1 MTWRLALRNLLFR
14 PWRTVLLLAG
24 YGLGVAVM
32 VVLLAVGDAMIA
44 QASDEKLVGGGTVT
58 VLPEGLDV
66 EVMKTG
72 GVGGMFFSIANA
84 RFVFHQL
91 LASPRLA
98 GEVRA
103 VAPQVEGKPLYVT
116 PADGREV
123 PVRAGGE
130 LPGAT
135 RAVGGA
141 PPLAAGTWTDDD
153 GDRRWRRPTD
163 RELRHD
169 LDHFHLPPAD
179 LARRESW
186 GEWHY
191 FNVLWPDA
199 SKWAFITFLVGGDVP
214 RGEWGG
220 QLLVTLHERGRPARR
235 FSRGV
240 RADRVRFATHDADLA
255 LDDARVTVDDAGRYR
270 IRASVPAEAG
280 GGRLS
285 FDLVVTPAPRAWFPG
300 ATLVSG
306 ASPSGYAV
314 LGLRAQADGTVC
326 VDARCEALAGVQ
338 GYHDH
343 NWGTWQGVT
352 WDWGASRA
360 GAYTLLYGR
369 VRPPD
374 DARAGDAPLFAYLVD
389 SLGYRAVFRPR
400 TITYE
405 PGRTVATAEGPLEV
419 PARARL
425 RDVRGTDTLDVV
437 IDVDDAT
444 ATDTRAGLIERGEG
458 DYARRLATPWFLQL
472 QGRLTLRGR
481 VGGRPIGGTGH
492 GFFETYR

>member
-72 GVGGMFFSIANA
+72 GIGGMFFSIANA

-98 GEVRA
+98 RDVRA
-103 VAPQVEGKPLYVT
+103 VAPQVEGKLAYVT
-116 PADGREV
+116 LADGREV
-123 PVRAGGE
+123 AVRATGE
-130 LPGAT
+130 LPSAT
-135 RAVGGA
+135 AAVGAA
-141 PPLAAGTWTDDD
+141 PPLAAGAWRDDD
-153 GDRRWRRPTD
+153 GDRRWRAPTD
-163 RELRHD
+163 VELRHD

-179 LARRESW
+179 ARRRESW
-186 GEWHY
+186 AEWHY

-199 SKWAFITFLVGGDVP
+199 SRWAFITFAVGGDVP

-220 QLLVTLHERGRPARR
+220 QLLVTLHERGKPARR
-235 FSRGV
+235 FSRAV
-240 RADRVRFATHDADLA
+240 PRDSVRFSLHDADLRLA
-255 LDDARVTVDDAGRYR
+255 DARVTVDGAGRYR
-270 IRASVPAEAG
+270 VTGRAPAERGAG
-280 GGRLS
+280 AVTL
-285 FDLVVTPAPRAWFPG
+285 DLLVAPAPRAWFPG
-300 ATLVSG
+300 ATLVAG
-306 ASPSGYAV
+306 ESPSGYAV
-314 LGLRAQADGTVC
+314 LGLRAQASGTLCVDGTC
-326 VDARCEALAGVQ
+326 TRLDGVQ

-352 WDWGASRA
+352 WDWGAARA
-360 GAYTLLYGR
+360 GSYTLLYGR

-374 DARAGDAPLFAYLVD
+374 DQRAGDAPLFAYLVD

-400 TITYE
+400 RIAYDDT
-405 PGRTVATAEGPLEV
+405 RTVATAAGPLAV
-419 PARARL
+419 PGRARFV
-425 RDVRGTDTLDVV
+425 DVRGDDTLDVMLD
-437 IDVDDAT
+437 IDDAT
-444 ATDTRAGLIERGEG
+444 ATDTRAGLVERGETG
-458 DYARRLATPWFLQL
+458 LARRLATPWFLQL
-472 QGRLTLRGR
+472 QGRMTLRGR
-481 VGGRPIGGTGH
+481 VGGQPIGGTGF